1 MNPIRILLVDDSKS
15 ARYALRLQLQRH
27 GVEVETADSAESAL
41 ERVHQALPDAVFMD
55 HTMPGMNGF
64 EALEILKA
72 EPATAKIPVVMCTS
86 NEESE
91 FVAQARRKGAFD
103 ILAKSATPER
113 LADLLT
119 RLQAAVGAGAAPIA
133 PAAAAAELTESAEP
147 VSAPSVSAA
156 SVTEAASM
164 AARDEVERL
173 LGEQLEQRLQRLL
186 EYHLSGLSEKLRTEL
201 AAQAESSLDFRV
213 EAQAARLQNQLA
225 QSLAEKVRAD
235 INRVLSDS
243 LPAMVRQQLD
253 AVLPGS
259 VHQQLRHEET
269 GIAQMVQELIDTS
282 VDRLP
287 EDPAFLRRVQHGE
300 RAAAASNTQ
309 ETVRR
314 HAREVAEE
322 TASEHAGVLTE
333 ALRQAT
339 RQNKRLNYLLATA
352 AALVGIAS
360 SAAVYLLL
368 H

>member
-27 GVEVETADSAESAL
+27 GVEVETADSAEAAL
-41 ERVHQALPDAVFMD
+41 ERIHQAHPDAVFMD

-72 EPATAKIPVVMCTS
+72 EPATANIPVVMCTS
-86 NEESE
+86 NEEPE
-91 FVAQARRKGAFD
+91 FVAQARRKGALD

-119 RLQAAVGAGAAPIA
+119 RLQAAVGASAA
-133 PAAAAAELTESAEP
+133 PAALTATAAEPTESAEP
-147 VSAPSVSAA
+147 VSAATVSAE
-156 SVTEAASM
+156 SVAEAASM

-173 LGEQLEQRLQRLL
+173 LGQQLEQRLQQLL
-186 EYHLSGLSEKLRTEL
+186 EYHLSGLSERLRTEL
-201 AAQAESSLDFRV
+201 AAQAESSLDVRV
-213 EAQAARLQNQLA
+213 EAEAARLQNQLA
-225 QSLAEKVRAD
+225 QSLAEKVRTD
-235 INRVLSDS
+235 INRILSDS
-243 LPAMVRQQLD
+243 LPAMVRQQID
-253 AVLPGS
+253 AILPRS
-259 VHQQLRHEET
+259 VRQQLHQEET

-287 EDPAFLRRVQHGE
+287 EDPAFLRRLHRGE
-300 RAAAASNTQ
+300 SAAAASNTQ
-309 ETVRR
+309 EAVRR
-314 HAREVAEE
+314 HAREVAQE
-322 TASEHAGVLTE
+322 TASGHAGALME
-333 ALRQAT
+333 ALRQTT
-339 RQNKRLNYLLATA
+339 RHTKRLVYLLATT

>member
-1 MNPIRILLVDDSKS
+1 MNPIKILLVDDSKS

-41 ERVHQALPDAVFMD
+41 ERIHQAPPDAVFMD

-72 EPATAKIPVVMCTS
+72 EPATASIPVVMCTS
-86 NEESE
+86 NEEPE
-91 FVAQARRKGAFD
+91 FVAQARRKGALD

-119 RLQAAVGAGAAPIA
+119 RLQAPAAP
-133 PAAAAAELTESAEP
+133 PAVAAGPTEPAEP
-147 VSAPSVSAA
+147 VSAA
-156 SVTEAASM
+156 SVAETASK

-186 EYHLSGLSEKLRTEL
+186 DYHLSGLSEKLRTEL
-201 AAQAESSLDFRV
+201 AAQAESSLDVRV
-213 EAQAARLQNQLA
+213 EAEAARLQNQLA
-225 QSLAEKVRAD
+225 QSLTEKVRAD
-235 INRVLSDS
+235 INRILTDS

-253 AVLPGS
+253 AMLPGS
-259 VHQQLRHEET
+259 VRQQLRHQET
-269 GIAQMVQELIDTS
+269 GIAQMVQELIDAS

-287 EDPAFLRRVQHGE
+287 EDPAFLRRLQRGE
-300 RAAAASNTQ
+300 SAAAVSNTQ

-322 TASEHAGVLTE
+322 TASGHAGALTE

-339 RQNKRLNYLLATA
+339 RHSKRLIYSLATT

-360 SAAVYLLL
+360 SAAVYFLL

>member
-1 MNPIRILLVDDSKS
+1 MNPIKILLVDDSKS

-41 ERVHQALPDAVFMD
+41 ERIHQAPPDAVFMD

-72 EPATAKIPVVMCTS
+72 EPATANIPVVMCTS
-86 NEESE
+86 NEEPE
-91 FVAQARRKGAFD
+91 FVAQARRKGALD

-113 LADLLT
+113 LANLLT
-119 RLQAAVGAGAAPIA
+119 RLQAAVGAAPAAP
-133 PAAAAAELTESAEP
+133 PAAAAEPTESAEP
-147 VSAPSVSAA
+147 VSASSVSAA
-156 SVTEAASM
+156 SVAETASM

-186 EYHLSGLSEKLRTEL
+186 DYHLSGLSEKLRTEL
-201 AAQAESSLDFRV
+201 AAQAESSLDVRV
-213 EAQAARLQNQLA
+213 EAEAARLQNQLA

-235 INRVLSDS
+235 IKRILTDS

-259 VHQQLRHEET
+259 VRQQLRHEET

-287 EDPAFLRRVQHGE
+287 EDPAFLRRLQRGKS
-300 RAAAASNTQ
+300 AAAASNTQ

-322 TASEHAGVLTE
+322 TASGHAGALTE

-339 RQNKRLNYLLATA
+339 RQNKRLIYLLATA

-360 SAAVYLLL
+360 AAAVYFLL

>member
-1 MNPIRILLVDDSKS
+1 MNPTKILLVDDSKS

-41 ERVHQALPDAVFMD
+41 ERISQAPPDAVFMD

-72 EPATAKIPVVMCTS
+72 EPATTNIPVVMCTS
-86 NEESE
+86 NEEPE
-91 FVAQARRKGAFD
+91 FVAQAHRKGALD

-119 RLQAAVGAGAAPIA
+119 RLQAAAGASPAAPTAAAGETPASAESA
-133 PAAAAAELTESAEP
+133 PA
-147 VSAPSVSAA
+147 PSMSAA
-156 SVTEAASM
+156 SVAEAASK
-164 AARDEVERL
+164 AAREEVERL
-173 LGEQLEQRLQRLL
+173 LGEQLEQRLPRLL
-186 EYHLSGLSEKLRTEL
+186 EHHLSGLSAKLRAEL
-201 AAQAESSLDFRV
+201 ADQAEGSLDVRV
-213 EAQAARLQNQLA
+213 QAEAARLENHLA
-225 QSLAEKVRAD
+225 QSLAEKTRAD
-235 INRVLSDS
+235 TSRILNDS
-243 LPAMVRQQLD
+243 LPAMVRQHLD
-253 AVLPGS
+253 AALPGS
-259 VHQQLRHEET
+259 VRQQLRHEET

-287 EDPAFLRRVQHGE
+287 EDPAFLRRLQ
-300 RAAAASNTQ
+300 RSQSATAASNTQ

-322 TASEHAGVLTE
+322 AASGHAGALTE

-339 RQNKRLNYLLATA
+339 RDNKRLIYLLATVA
-352 AALVGIAS
+352 GLVGVAS
-360 SAAVYLLL
+360 SAGVYLLL